1 MNRTLRFFLLAA
13 IFIYFFSVIFL
24 LKKQKLQLKY
34 SLMWGIAGI
43 VMLMMVIFPDFIIG
57 LIHLIGIIDTNVGI
71 LAIALFILMLI
82 SISLTSIVSKLNMQN
97 KRLIQTVALMEYR
110 IRVLEEKF
118 NLKRKD
124 NENV

>member
-1 MNRTLRFFLLAA
+1 
-13 IFIYFFSVIFL
+13 
-24 LKKQKLQLKY
+24 
-34 SLMWGIAGI
+34 MWGIAGI

>member
-1 MNRTLRFFLLAA
+1 
-13 IFIYFFSVIFL
+13 
-24 LKKQKLQLKY
+24 
-34 SLMWGIAGI
+34 
-43 VMLMMVIFPDFIIG
+43 MMVIFPDFIIG